1 MQTVDLRLDELRE
14 APWNPNAMDDSML
27 AKLTE
32 SIQRYGLVIPVVV
45 RPHGNGYQV
54 LSGNQRLQV
63 LTALDYHTVPCV
75 VVDLDDAHAQLLAQ
89 ALNAIHGDDDQG
101 MKATMLRA
109 VMESVPESSVLSL
122 LPETRESLTQLVELG
137 EQDIAGYLSDW
148 EHARSARLR
157 HLTFQLVDAQQ
168 ETIEQALERAT
179 TRTAESENPNVRG
192 NALYTVC
199 KAYLEAW
206 S

>member
-1 MQTVDLRLDELRE
+1 MQTIDLRLDELRE

-27 AKLTE
+27 AKLAE

-45 RPHGNGYQV
+45 RPLGDAYQV

-63 LTALDYHTVPCV
+63 LTALDYETVPCV

-101 MKATMLRA
+101 MKAVMLRT

-122 LPETRESLTQLVELG
+122 LPETHESLTQLVELG

-148 EHARSARLR
+148 EQARNARLR
-157 HLTFQLVDAQQ
+157 HLTFQLVPSQQ
-168 ETIEQALERAT
+168 DIIERALEKAT
-179 TRTAESENPNVRG
+179 TQTPESGNPNVRG
-192 NALYTVC
+192 NALFAICQT
-199 KAYLEAW
+199 YLGEQ